1 MKTSAPALY
10 VGYEHHAFFFSTFFI
25 HNPFLL
31 LRTYYLLLRVC
42 MHALT
47 FLRDFVTFVLSA
59 EIISGRTAWTWGI
72 ISSCLVTPSVP
83 SSSSSSSSSVAH
95 KHNVRTYE
103 RRVKK
108 LQSNDEHSIV
118 LVETDGRTSYLSVV
132 HARAFNCLYD
142 CYALADLPCMFEH
155 MEIIFLMSL
164 NRQLSC
170 NSRSQSVLISFL
182 PLSRRLLC
190 SVRTAAQLSK
200 KVEISL
206 SFFKGSSDI
215 FFLVFFSREMP
226 HNP

>member
-95 KHNVRTYE
+95 KHNVRTYVWAASE
-103 RRVKK
+103 EAVVKRRA
-108 LQSNDEHSIV
+108 QYSTSR
-118 LVETDGRTSYLSVV
+118 DGRTDELSVCSTRTCV
-132 HARAFNCLYD
+132 
-142 CYALADLPCMFEH
+142 
-155 MEIIFLMSL
+155 
-164 NRQLSC
+164 QLS
-170 NSRSQSVLISFL
+170 LW
-182 PLSRRLLC
+182 LLC
-190 SVRTAAQLSK
+190 SCWPSLHVWAYGDH
-200 KVEISL
+200 ISYE
-206 SFFKGSSDI
+206 FKQI
-215 FFLVFFSREMP
+215 AILQ
-226 HNP
+226 